1 MSRSKII
8 VSLSLLFFAGMGA
21 AIAYRSIDSSK
32 EPARIDRNDGVFI
45 SVVSIV
51 SSQCAICNDS
61 RIIDGIQ
68 ESITIVRIIAD
79 KANLSSNVKMVSV
92 DSEIESGL
100 EYLSH
105 FKDLDE
111 IVVGNNWRNSGAF
124 DHIWNQDVIQAS
136 TPQIIVSV
144 EEVKLSSANGLIA
157 KLDRTEEELH
167 RASSAQAIFDLP
179 ALLSSDEFAELLESR
194 ILFLTTTRIE
204 EQSS

>member
-1 MSRSKII
+1 MMSRSKAI

-21 AIAYRSIDSSK
+21 TIAYRSIDSSN

-68 ESITIVRIIAD
+68 ESITTVRIIAE
-79 KANLSSNVKMVSV
+79 KVNLASNVKMVSV

-105 FKDLDE
+105 FTDLDE

-136 TPQIIVSV
+136 TPQIIVSI

-157 KLDRTEEELH
+157 KLDRTEAELH
-167 RASSAQAIFDLP
+167 RASSAQTILDLP
-179 ALLSSDEFAELLESR
+179 IFLSSDEFTELLEKR
-194 ILFLTTTRIE
+194 LLVLMTQEDE
-204 EQSS
+204 E